1 MSDMDK
7 QAEVTAADEG
17 DRTEKV
23 RRTRPHPVQMRMIAA
38 HLEGCAELEKLCF
51 HEPWSAKSLELLCND
66 GIGVG
71 YLTTSGDGA
80 GVTDAIV
87 TDAIV
92 TAYGGMLITVDE
104 GQITNIAVHPDY
116 RRQGLGDAVV
126 KALLR
131 HAKSARLSSVSLEVR
146 ASNAAA
152 IALYKNNGFREVG
165 RRKGFYTKPSEDAL
179 IMEARFK

>member
-1 MSDMDK
+1 MSDMEK
-7 QAEVTAADEG
+7 EIQTAPAADNAAQP
-17 DRTEKV
+17 DKARKP
-23 RRTRPHPVQMRMIAA
+23 RPHPVQMKNIKA
-38 HLEGCAELEKLCF
+38 HLEGCAALEKLCF
-51 HEPWSAKSLELLCND
+51 AEPWSAKSLELLCND

-71 YLTTSGDGA
+71 YLTTSAAGDD
-80 GVTDAIV
+80 TLI
-87 TDAIV
+87 

-131 HAKSARLSSVSLEVR
+131 HAKSAHLLSVSLEVR

-152 IALYKNNGFREVG
+152 IALYKSNGFREVG
-165 RRKGFYTKPSEDAL
+165 RRKGFYTKPAEDAL
-179 IMEARFK
+179 IMEVRLK

>member
-1 MSDMDK
+1 MN
-7 QAEVTAADEG
+7 ENENENRELTAPESEAP
-17 DRTEKV
+17 EKV
-23 RRTRPHPVQMRMIAA
+23 RKPRPHPVQIRNVPS
-38 HLEGCAELEKLCF
+38 HLEGCAALEKLCF

-71 YLTTSGDGA
+71 YLCTVRTPDGTEPVA
-80 GVTDAIV
+80 
-87 TDAIV
+87 
-92 TAYGGMLITVDE
+92 AYGGMLITVDE

-131 HAKSARLSSVSLEVR
+131 HAKSARLMSVSLEVR

-152 IALYKNNGFREVG
+152 IALYKANGFREVG
-165 RRKGFYTKPSEDAL
+165 RRKGFYTKPAEDAL
-179 IMEARFK
+179 IMEVKLK